1 MKKNTRI
8 FLIMVLVLTVVSEAA
23 FLKQRRNQLSKIS
36 RELNEANQRIQSLS
50 DSLEAKKEEALR
62 EQARAENLTEE
73 LLKAKE
79 DINGLTKEVILIKDL
94 KAKTEDELRLTLKK
108 FKDFKRAK
116 QRPLRERIIEL
127 ASSLRKKNREILE
140 LKKKLNESGKTCSVL
155 AENNRYLAQGTKELD
170 SARLKLFNELQEAR
184 DQLLKQSEKI
194 NEQSRTFEELNIA
207 NQEFRKQVT
216 QLSSVLTKRELE
228 LANREKETEDLKGK
242 ISDLDSKKVDLEN
255 QLSAVQNEQKR
266 AVGVLN
272 EVMQLNETLQE
283 KLTQFSQ
290 PLKEKEEKEKTE
302 ELKRKVEVILDSKN
316 P

>member
-8 FLIMVLVLTVVSEAA
+8 FLITVLILIAGYEAA
-23 FLKQRRNQLSKIS
+23 LLKQRQNQLSKIS
-36 RELNEANQRIQSLS
+36 RELNEANQLIQSLS

-79 DINGLTKEVILIKDL
+79 DINGLTKELTLIKDL
-94 KAKTEDELRLTLKK
+94 KAKTENELQFTLKK
-108 FKDFKRAK
+108 FKDFKREK
-116 QRPLRERIIEL
+116 QRPLRKRIIEL
-127 ASSLRKKNREILE
+127 AGSLRKKNREILE
-140 LKKKLNESGKTCSVL
+140 LKKKLNESEKTCSVL
-155 AENNRYLAQGTKELD
+155 AENNRYLAQGTRELD
-170 SARLKLFNELQEAR
+170 SARLKLFNELQDAKN
-184 DQLLKQSEKI
+184 QLLKQTEKI

-207 NQEFRKQVT
+207 NQEFRKQVV

-228 LANREKETEDLKGK
+228 LVNREKETEDLKGK

-255 QLSAVQNEQKR
+255 QLSLVQNEQKR

-272 EVMQLNETLQE
+272 EVMQLNTMLQE
-283 KLTQFSQ
+283 KLTQFSS
-290 PLKEKEEKEKTE
+290 PLNEKGEKEKTE
-302 ELKRKVEVILDSKN
+302 ELKRKVEVILNSKN

>member
-1 MKKNTRI
+1 MKRNI
-8 FLIMVLVLTVVSEAA
+8 YILITVLVLIAISEAA
-23 FLKQRRNQLSKIS
+23 LLKQRQNQLSKIS
-36 RELNEANQRIQSLS
+36 RELNKANQLIQSLS

-79 DINGLTKEVILIKDL
+79 DINGLTKEVTLIKDL
-94 KAKTEDELRLTLKK
+94 KAKTEDKLRLTLKK
-108 FKDFKRAK
+108 YKDFKRAK
-116 QRPLRERIIEL
+116 QRPLRKRIIEL
-127 ASSLRKKNREILE
+127 TRSLSKTNREFRE
-140 LKKKLNESGKTCSVL
+140 VKKKLEVSEKTCSVL

-170 SARLKLFNELQEAR
+170 SARLKLFNELQDAKN
-184 DQLLKQSEKI
+184 QLLKQTEKI
-194 NEQSRTFEELNIA
+194 NEQTKSFEEVNIS
-207 NQEFRKQVT
+207 NQGFRKQLA
-216 QLSSVLTKRELE
+216 QLSEVLTKRELE
-228 LANREKETEDLKGK
+228 LVNQEKGVEELKGK

-302 ELKRKVEVILDSKN
+302 ELKRKVEVILNSEN